1 MWKKIRVTL
10 LLVILLV
17 VGMNAWRD
25 MNQDW
30 SKSIVVLLHPINAD
44 GQASTEHY
52 IQQISVED
60 LEEIEHYLQL
70 QSESFYGKPITFHFQ
85 LGRELKI
92 LPPKVPETHSVL
104 DTILWSL
111 KFRYYAWKQH
121 EGDDGSPSVTLYL
134 NYYDPKLQKVLKHS
148 TALERGRIGTV
159 NLFASK
165 KQSSSNKVVLVHE
178 LLHTFGAKDKYDRAT
193 GQPIYPLGY
202 ANPEQRPLYPQKRAE
217 IMGGYIPLSQTKSQI
232 PSHLEDTM
240 ISRLTAQEM
249 GWVK

>member
-1 MWKKIRVTL
+1 MWKKIRVAL
-10 LLVILLV
+10 LLLILLI

-30 SKSIVVLLHPINAD
+30 TKPIVVLLHPINAD
-44 GQASTEHY
+44 GQPVTEHY

-60 LEEIEHYLQL
+60 LEDMEHYLQV
-70 QSESFYGKPITFHFQ
+70 QSKEFRGQPISFHFQ
-85 LGRELKI
+85 LGRELKA
-92 LPPKVPETHSVL
+92 LPPKVPETKSVL

-121 EGDDGSPSVTLYL
+121 EGEDGSPSVTLYL

-148 TALERGRIGTV
+148 TTLERGRIGTV

-178 LLHTFGAKDKYDRAT
+178 LLHTFGAKDKYDLAT
-193 GQPIYPLGY
+193 GQPINPTGY
-202 ANPEQRPLYPQKRAE
+202 ANPEQEPLYPQNRAE
-217 IMGGYIPLSQTKSQI
+217 IMGGYIPLSPTKSKI
-232 PSHLEDTM
+232 PDDLEDTM

-249 GWVK
+249 GWVE